1 MWGERIFQFRD
12 RFRRLDRKWHLLIG
26 SQILVGIFAFRA
38 RDRLF
43 VREDETTTATTAAT
57 TSATTVVLPNN
68 TESSTNETPTHSN
81 KGPPKE

>member
-1 MWGERIFQFRD
+1 MLGERIFQFRD

-43 VREDETTTATTAAT
+43 VKEDEATTATT
-57 TSATTVVLPNN
+57 TSNLVLPNN
-68 TESSTNETPTHSN
+68 IEPSANEMSTRNN